1 MNQYKYIKQKQQMK
15 MEVSIINFILIL
27 RIANSLLIL
36 SKNLVFLE
44 INTLTNS
51 RMYYPFNK
59 SMKKV

>member
-1 MNQYKYIKQKQQMK
+1 MNQYEYIKQKQQMK
-15 MEVSIINFILIL
+15 MKVSIINFIL

-51 RMYYPFNK
+51 RMYYPF
-59 SMKKV
+59 KKGLN